1 MTQEVTFVPESL
13 FKTHAIPRIPAT
25 FPQERS
31 KNLDSMQ
38 CDWSHVLS
46 YNHPFFKY
54 QLATKKIFIE
64 TKDRSIIETITAK
77 PFQKTYAYKN
87 PDFLLAIALLLIT
100 LYAMVS
106 AIFQRYLRQFF
117 YATFLYSESLRL
129 HNDQNAT
136 LPSFFA
142 WLNAMAV
149 IIFSLFLY
157 LIFRNYDIYSHL
169 GSIPL
174 FLLSVGYV
182 SIFLLFRAI
191 VIRITGWLLDKRAIF
206 REYLFHNLLY
216 YKVVALFML
225 PILILA
231 AFSDVESTSYALVA
245 AAVLFV
251 IAHVFI
257 YSRGVK
263 IILKKG
269 IFIFYWI
276 LYLCTAEFVPF
287 LLLYKYISMGVR
299 GG

>member
-1 MTQEVTFVPESL
+1 MMQDAAFAPDSL
-13 FKTHAIPRIPAT
+13 FKTQAIPRIPAV
-25 FPQERS
+25 FPQDQVKTS
-31 KNLDSMQ
+31 DSLQ
-38 CDWSHVLS
+38 CDWSRVLS
-46 YNHPFFKY
+46 YSHPFFKY
-54 QLATKKIFIE
+54 LGTPKKIFIE
-64 TKDRSIIETITAK
+64 TKDGSTVQSFTAR

-87 PDFLLAIALLLIT
+87 PDFLLAIALLLVI

-106 AIFQRYLRQFF
+106 TIFQRYLRQFF
-117 YATFLYSESLRL
+117 YATFLYSESQRL

-157 LIFRNYDIYSHL
+157 LIFRNYQIYSSL
-169 GSIPL
+169 GSFPL

-182 SIFLLFRAI
+182 SVFLLFRTI
-191 VIRITGWLLDKRAIF
+191 VIKITGWLLDKREVF
-206 REYLFHNLLY
+206 REYLFQNLLY
-216 YKVVALFML
+216 YKIAALLML
-225 PILILA
+225 PILMVAI
-231 AFSDVESTSYALVA
+231 FSDIDSTVYALTA
-245 AAVLFV
+245 AAVLIA
-251 IAHVFI
+251 IAHAFI
-257 YSRGVK
+257 YSRGTK

-287 LLLYKYISMGVR
+287 LLLYKYISIGVR